1 MYSALKSVLF
11 NFDPE
16 TAHKIG
22 YFGMKMWDML
32 PGVGSLVAKNFT
44 YSDVILEQ
52 NLFGLK
58 FRNPIGIAGGFDKD
72 ATMIL
77 PLFELG
83 FGHLEYGTVTPKPQP
98 GNPKPRIFRLIED
111 KSIQNS
117 MGFNSKGMNVV
128 LNNVQKVY
136 PFRIPLIA
144 NIGKNKVTPNDEALK
159 DYEVLIENFNE
170 YCDLFAI
177 NISSPNTPN
186 LRDLQNENFIKELFC
201 MAKEKTKKPIFI
213 KIAPDMDIKDAINL
227 CVSSVQNGANGII
240 INNTSVDYSLS
251 PNIKQ
256 QKGGISGQLITE
268 KSRNFFAQ
276 IAKEIYGKTT
286 LISCGGIDSAKEAY
300 KRIRLGANFIQIFT
314 AFIYVGPILCKKIN
328 SELAELL
335 RKDGFK
341 NISEAVGADLK

>member
-1 MYSALKSVLF
+1 M
-11 NFDPE
+11 
-16 TAHKIG
+16 
-22 YFGMKMWDML
+22 
-32 PGVGSLVAKNFT
+32 
-44 YSDVILEQ
+44 
-52 NLFGLK
+52 
-58 FRNPIGIAGGFDKD
+58 
-72 ATMIL
+72 
-77 PLFELG
+77 
-83 FGHLEYGTVTPKPQP
+83 
-98 GNPKPRIFRLIED
+98 
-111 KSIQNS
+111 
-117 MGFNSKGMNVV
+117 
-128 LNNVQKVY
+128 
-136 PFRIPLIA
+136 
-144 NIGKNKVTPNDEALK
+144 
-159 DYEVLIENFNE
+159 
-170 YCDLFAI
+170 
-177 NISSPNTPN
+177 
-186 LRDLQNENFIKELFC
+186 
-201 MAKEKTKKPIFI
+201 
-213 KIAPDMDIKDAINL
+213 
-227 CVSSVQNGANGII
+227 QNGANGII